1 MDSGIFVLG
10 LLQERDHGP
19 GGLVVRCIYSA
30 PFERIRLDDYRLC
43 RWGNNL
49 VSDGNHLVTGTR
61 ALVDKFDS
69 RQLAPF
75 SVPIFA
81 ALLASMYLL

>member
-30 PFERIRLDDYRLC
+30 PFERIRLDDI
-43 RWGNNL
+43 
-49 VSDGNHLVTGTR
+49 VSVVGATILSLMVIILSPVQGLSLTSSTAVNWRH
-61 ALVDKFDS
+61 
-69 RQLAPF
+69 
-75 SVPIFA
+75 SVFLSLPR
-81 ALLASMYLL
+81 Y